1 MGTTTV
7 ALRGAT
13 RVHKNKGVSTTAF
26 SNLDLEVLQGELFAV
41 VGPSGSG
48 KSTLL
53 KVIAGLEQL
62 TAGEISFHHESSG
75 NSPRASLVFQEPLLL
90 PWLSIRENIALGFRY
105 QSNSHAKDNEYLDH
119 TLDAFGLSA
128 IANKKPQHV
137 SGGQAQRAALAR
149 AVVVN
154 PKLLLLDEPF
164 SALDPATRK
173 RLQDWLLQIRDKF
186 QLTVVLVTHDVDE
199 ALYLG
204 DRAGLLRTGAGFE
217 RTWDLSNRNDQY
229 SRDVRTELISLYQS
243 DLSQDALERTVSHR
257 SSTNYTI

>member
-1 MGTTTV
+1 LGTTTV
-7 ALRGAT
+7 TLRGAT
-13 RVHKNKGVSTTAF
+13 RVHTNKGASTTAF
-26 SNLDLEVLQGELFAV
+26 SNLDLEILQGELFAV

-62 TAGEISFHHESSG
+62 TEGEILFHHESG
-75 NSPRASLVFQEPLLL
+75 NNPRASLVFQEPLLL

-105 QSNSHAKDNEYLDH
+105 QSNSHAKDDEYLDH
-119 TLDAFGLSA
+119 TLDAFGLSV
-128 IANKKPQHV
+128 IANKKPKHV

-154 PKLLLLDEPF
+154 PKILLLDEPF

-204 DRAGLLRTGAGFE
+204 DRAGLLRAGAGFE
-217 RTWDLSNRNDQY
+217 RTWNLSNRNDQY
-229 SRDVRTELISLYQS
+229 SREVRTELISLYQS

-257 SSTNYTI
+257 GSTNYTI